1 MRIGLYILASIILM
15 AIIGMFVFTFNPNDY
30 KHILFSMPITMP
42 IAVWIVVPMFL
53 LMLASVV
60 HMMFYG
66 TKNFF
71 KFKRWEK
78 DSSTL
83 TDALYWS
90 ILNEPRE
97 HKFNLKR
104 LKESASLLQVANIRL
119 NGTIDGVSEKI
130 QSALNI
136 ISELDKGNCV
146 DFRDKKLAHELSPNN
161 PLVIQNHFNCLSKDE
176 SFIEIVLQ
184 NRDSYSKEVFEKAL
198 NIFVNT
204 TTFPKAKKYVDVFDV
219 DNFMKLISRITYD
232 EDLELT
238 QPILDEFI
246 SSLSS
251 KFKCS
256 DFLLVADIIKK
267 QFSPDETLKLFK
279 TYEKTYNK
287 AQTAYL
293 YLLFDYEMIEKAGE
307 YLHEHDAHDF
317 MRFRALFDLK
327 KEHKRYKIT
336 DLMNIRHICNDA

>member
-1 MRIGLYILASIILM
+1 MRIGLYIFASIILM
-15 AIIGMFVFTFNPNDY
+15 VVIGMFVFTFNPNDY
-30 KHILFSMPITMP
+30 EHIFFGIRIILPV
-42 IAVWIVVPMFL
+42 AVWIVIPMLL
-53 LMLASVV
+53 LMVASIF
-60 HMMFYG
+60 HIMFYG

-78 DSSTL
+78 DSDTL

-90 ILNEPRE
+90 LLNEPKE

-104 LKESASLLQVANIRL
+104 LKENASLLQVANINL
-119 NGTIDGVSEKI
+119 TGTIDGVSEKI

-146 DFRDKKLAHELSPNN
+146 DFREKKLAHELSFNN
-161 PLVIQNHFNCLSKDE
+161 PLVIQNHFNCLEQDA

-184 NRDSYSKEVFEKAL
+184 NQESYSSEIFDKAL
-198 NIFVNT
+198 YLFAT
-204 TTFPKAKKYVDVFDV
+204 TTNFPKAKKHLMVF
-219 DNFMKLISRITYD
+219 NRNAFMTLISRITYD

-238 QPILDEFI
+238 QPILDDFI
-246 SSLSS
+246 LALNS
-251 KFKCS
+251 KLKCS
-256 DFLLVADIIKK
+256 DFLLIADISKK
-267 QFSPDETLKLFK
+267 RFSPDENLRLFK
-279 TYEKTYNK
+279 VYEGMYNK

-307 YLHEHDAHDF
+307 YLHEHDPHEF

-327 KEHKRYKIT
+327 QEHTKYKIT
-336 DLMNIRHICNDA
+336 DLMNIKHICNDL